1 MAKIPWNKDKDGRR
15 SRLPIVVVTIEEIRM
30 HIESRITDVSDV
42 TASRIYEVMT
52 GHLAC
57 NKNKEGEIRLIT

>member
-1 MAKIPWNKDKDGRR
+1 MAKETKQ
-15 SRLPIVVVTIEEIRM
+15 VTIEEIRK
-30 HIESRITDVSDV
+30 HIESRIRDVSDV

>member
-1 MAKIPWNKDKDGRR
+1 MAKETKQ
-15 SRLPIVVVTIEEIRM
+15 VTIEEIRK
-30 HIESRITDVSDV
+30 HIESRIRDVSDV

-57 NKNKEGEIRLIT
+57 GKNKEGEIRLIT